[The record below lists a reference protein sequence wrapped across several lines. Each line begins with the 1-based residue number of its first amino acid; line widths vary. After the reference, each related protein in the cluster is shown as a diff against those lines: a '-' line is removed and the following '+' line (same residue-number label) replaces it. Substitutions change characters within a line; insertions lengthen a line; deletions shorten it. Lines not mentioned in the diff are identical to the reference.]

1 MDTNTAGSSASGASD
16 TKIAALESFRTS
28 DLFTAA
34 EQAALELTEAMTHTP
49 PDVTDA
55 IFDAVRVHFSEAQT
69 VELVATIAMENYRA
83 RLNRAFDIEAQGL
96 CRLRGVAAPP
106 PLQAWEEAHER

>member
-1 MDTNTAGSSASGASD
+1 MDTNTAGSSAGGASD
-16 TKIAALESFRTS
+16 EKIAALEAFRES
-28 DLFTAA
+28 DLFTPA
-34 EQAALELTEAMTHTP
+34 ERAALELAEAMTHTP

-55 IFDAVRVHFSEAQT
+55 LFDAVRGHFDEAQT

-96 CRLRGVAAPP
+96 CRLRGITPP
-106 PLQAWEEAHER
+106 PALAGDGE

>member
-1 MDTNTAGSSASGASD
+1 
-16 TKIAALESFRTS
+16 
-28 DLFTAA
+28 
-34 EQAALELTEAMTHTP
+34 MTRTP

-55 IFDAVRVHFSEAQT
+55 TFDEVRAHFTEAQT

-96 CRLRGVAAPP
+96 CQLRGITPP
-106 PLQAWEEAHER
+106 PRLAASAREAGPSGASSSG